1 MPRVQPEELRAT
13 LVQLYGE
20 EHVQRMEAAVPEPD
34 RVAIATEPPSGSPI
48 LSAPANDDPSPD
60 TDEPQRI
67 RDEEEAARFAAEIAR
82 DAALGDDANWP
93 HP

>member
-20 EHVQRMEAAVPEPD
+20 AHVLRMESADEVHPD
-34 RVAIATEPPSGSPI
+34 RVTVATQPTAGSPI
-48 LSAPANDDPSPD
+48 PSAAASDDASFD
-60 TDEPQRI
+60 TELQRI

-82 DAALGDDANWP
+82 DAGLGDDANWP
-93 HP
+93 HL